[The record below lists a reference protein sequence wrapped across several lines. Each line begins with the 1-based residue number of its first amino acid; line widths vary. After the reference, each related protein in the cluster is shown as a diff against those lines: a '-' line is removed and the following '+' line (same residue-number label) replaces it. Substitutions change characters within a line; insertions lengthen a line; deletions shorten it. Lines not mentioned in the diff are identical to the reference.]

1 MIREFAG
8 VQGILKNKSKSWVWK
23 DHFSGN
29 RLKHSNS
36 ALIVNRD
43 LFLIIQQNDSC
54 LQHGVRQL
62 PHYKLMGDK

>member
-8 VQGILKNKSKSWVWK
+8 VQGILKNKLKSWVWK
-23 DHFSGN
+23 DQFPGN
-29 RLKHSNS
+29 RLKYSNS

-43 LFLIIQQNDSC
+43 LFLTMQQNDSC